1 MSKILDTTDY
11 VFTPGAAG
19 AGTILFRGDA
29 PNLENVQMVFNVTR
43 GVTIYQPNST
53 ARGSAGFSQIT
64 NTLTLDI
71 DTSTHSASDVLQVY
85 VTDSTGE
92 SDVFQRV
99 GGIDPNGYPMGIRVN
114 ARGHVVPSDQEI
126 VSRALDR
133 VGSLALV
140 ETTGYN
146 SVVVQLAG
154 TWAGTQTFE
163 VSNDGTSWSVVGGWA
178 VSGAASPVNS
188 PTANGHWVCPCAGRF
203 FRVRFS
209 AFTSGV
215 AVVNLVLKN
224 APAFFP
230 ASSPS
235 IAANSAVNVAQF
247 GATNI
252 VTAGVAGIPSIGGN
266 IAVGSAPTA
275 NPLPLAWD
283 GTNTRRILTDAS
295 NGGVVLGSNAV
306 TNGQTPQLYRQTT
319 TILNGGVQV
328 KASAGRLT
336 MLVISQNATVAG
348 FLHVFNSSSAVLGTT
363 SHQFVF
369 AVPATVG
376 IYAIPLPEG
385 GLFLSSGI
393 AIAFTA
399 GAGTTDNTAFGTA
412 PNLAANYSYI

>member
-1 MSKILDTTDY
+1 
-11 VFTPGAAG
+11 
-19 AGTILFRGDA
+19 
-29 PNLENVQMVFNVTR
+29 
-43 GVTIYQPNST
+43 
-53 ARGSAGFSQIT
+53 
-64 NTLTLDI
+64 
-71 DTSTHSASDVLQVY
+71 
-85 VTDSTGE
+85 
-92 SDVFQRV
+92 
-99 GGIDPNGYPMGIRVN
+99 
-114 ARGHVVPSDQEI
+114 
-126 VSRALDR
+126 
-133 VGSLALV
+133 LALV

-154 TWAGTQTFE
+154 TWAGTQAFE
-163 VSNDGTSWSVVGGWA
+163 VSNDGTSWSAVGGWLVA
-178 VSGAASPVNS
+178 GAAIPATTS
-188 PTANGHWVCPCAGRF
+188 TANGHWVCPCAGRF

-209 AFTSGV
+209 TFTSGV

-266 IAVGSAPTA
+266 IAVGAAPTA
-275 NPLPLAWD
+275 NPIPLAWD

-295 NGGVVLGSNAV
+295 NGGVVLGSNAL
-306 TNGQTPQLYRQTT
+306 TNGQTSQTHRHTT
-319 TILNGGVQV
+319 TITGGLQL
-328 KASAGRLT
+328 KGSAGRLT

-348 FLHVFNSSSAVLGTT
+348 FLHVFNSASFILGST
-363 SHQFVF
+363 SDMMVY

-393 AIAFTA
+393 GIAFTA
-399 GAGTTDNTAFGTA
+399 GAGTTDNTAFGSA
-412 PNLAANYSYI
+412 PNLAANYSFI

>member
-19 AGTILFRGDA
+19 AGTILFRGEA

-99 GGIDPNGYPMGIRVN
+99 GGIDPNGYPIGIRVN

-126 VSRALDR
+126 VSRRLDR

-209 AFTSGV
+209 TFTSGV

-306 TNGQTPQLYRQTT
+306 TNGQTSQTHRQTT
-319 TILNGGVQV
+319 TITGGVQL
-328 KASAGRLT
+328 KGSAGRLT

-348 FLHVFNSSSAVLGTT
+348 FLHVFNASSYILGST
-363 SHQFVF
+363 SDMMVY

-376 IYAIPLPEG
+376 IYAIRLPEG

-393 AIAFTA
+393 GIAFTA
-399 GAGTTDNTAFGTA
+399 GAAANDNTAFGSA
-412 PNLAANYSYI
+412 PNLAANYSFI

>member
-19 AGTILFRGDA
+19 AGTILFRGEA

-85 VTDSTGE
+85 ITDTIEDSE
-92 SDVFQRV
+92 RFQRV

-114 ARGHVVPSDQEI
+114 SQGHVVPSDQEI
-126 VSRALDR
+126 VSRALNR
-133 VGSLALV
+133 VGSLAQV

-154 TWAGTQTFE
+154 TWSATQTFE
-163 VSNDGTSWSVVGGWA
+163 VSNDGTTWSLIGGWL
-178 VSGAASPVNS
+178 VSGGTAPTTSASGL
-188 PTANGHWVCPCAGRF
+188 GHWMFPCAGRF
-203 FRVRFS
+203 FRVRCS
-209 AFTSGV
+209 AYTSGV

-224 APAFFP
+224 SPAFFP

-235 IAANSAVNVAQF
+235 IAANSSVNVAQF

-252 VTAGVAGIPSIGGN
+252 VTGGVAGIPAIGGN
-266 IAVGSAPTA
+266 IAVGAAPTA
-275 NPLPLAWD
+275 NPIPLAWD

-295 NGGVVLGSNAV
+295 SGGVVLGSNAL
-306 TNGQTPQLYRQTT
+306 TNGQTINNHRQTAIT
-319 TILNGGVQV
+319 TGGVQV
-328 KASAGRLT
+328 KASAGRMT
-336 MLVISQNATVAG
+336 MLVVSQNATVAG
-348 FLHVFNSSSAVLGTT
+348 FLHVYNSNAFVLGLTNDIM
-363 SHQFVF
+363 VF

-376 IYAIPLPEG
+376 TYTVNLPDG
-385 GLFLSSGI
+385 GLFFSSGI
-393 AIAFTA
+393 GLAFTA
-399 GAGTTDNTAFGTA
+399 GAAANDNTGFGSA
-412 PNLAANYSYI
+412 PNLAANYSFI

>member
-19 AGTILFRGDA
+19 AGTILFRGEA

-99 GGIDPNGYPMGIRVN
+99 GGIDPNGYPMGIAVN

-126 VSRALDR
+126 VSRRLDR

-140 ETTGYN
+140 ETTGYK

-154 TWAGTQTFE
+154 TWAGTQAFE
-163 VSNDGTSWSVVGGWA
+163 VSNDGTSWSAVGGWLVA
-178 VSGAASPVNS
+178 GAAVPATTSTV
-188 PTANGHWVCPCAGRF
+188 NGHWVCPCAGRF

-252 VTAGVAGIPSIGGN
+252 VTAGVSGIPSIGGN

-306 TNGQTPQLYRQTT
+306 TNGQTSQTHRQTT
-319 TILNGGVQV
+319 TITGGVQL
-328 KASAGRLT
+328 KGSAGRLT

-348 FLHVFNSSSAVLGTT
+348 FLHVFNASSYILGST
-363 SHQFVF
+363 SDMMVY

-376 IYAIPLPEG
+376 IYAIRLPEG

-393 AIAFTA
+393 GIAFTA
-399 GAGTTDNTAFGTA
+399 GAAANDNTAFGSA
-412 PNLAANYSYI
+412 PNLAANYSFI